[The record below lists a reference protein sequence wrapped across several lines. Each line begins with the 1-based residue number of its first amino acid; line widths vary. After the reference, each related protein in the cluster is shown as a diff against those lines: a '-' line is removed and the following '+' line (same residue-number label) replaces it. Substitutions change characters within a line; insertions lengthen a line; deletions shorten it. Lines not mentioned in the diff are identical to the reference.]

1 LKESSVLTDSFRYL
15 DILSGLP
22 HYPLNWR
29 ISVMTDSRFLNHVKT
44 TLAQIEADG
53 LMKRERLIEGAQGAH
68 VTIGGRRMLNLC
80 ANNYLGLADDPRLVA
95 AARAAMESHGYGMAS
110 VRFICGTQDLHR
122 QLEARIAAY
131 LGMADAIL
139 FAACFDA
146 NGGLFEPLL
155 GEEDAIV
162 SDSLNHASI
171 IDGVRLCKARR
182 LRFRN
187 GDMADLEAQVKAA
200 RDGGARFVV
209 IATDGVFSM
218 DGYLADLTEID
229 RIAKAYD
236 CLTMVDDCH
245 ATGFM
250 GPGGRGT
257 PAHAGVTVD
266 ILTGTLGKALGG
278 ALGGYIAGPQPV
290 IDLLRQRARPYLFS
304 NALPPA
310 VVGAALAALDI
321 VEAADGLRADLF
333 RNAARWRAGLTAAGF
348 DLLPGEHP
356 IIPVMMGD
364 APKAQAFA
372 RALDAR
378 GVMVSAFFY
387 PVVPHGRARI
397 RTQMN
402 ARLTPQDLDFALEAF
417 AEAGRE
423 TGVL

>member
-1 LKESSVLTDSFRYL
+1 
-15 DILSGLP
+15 
-22 HYPLNWR
+22 
-29 ISVMTDSRFLNHVKT
+29 MTDARFLHHLT
-44 TLAQIEADG
+44 ATLSQIEAEG
-53 LMKRERLIEGAQGAH
+53 LMKRERQITGAQAAH
-68 VTIGGRRMLNLC
+68 VTVGGRSMLNLC

-95 AARAAMESHGYGMAS
+95 AARAAMDSHGYGMAS

-122 QLEARIAAY
+122 QLEARIAGF
-131 LGMADAIL
+131 LGMEDAIL

-171 IDGVRLCKARR
+171 IDGIRLCKARR
-182 LRFRN
+182 FRFQN

-200 RDGGARFVV
+200 RDGGARFVM

-218 DGYLADLTEID
+218 DGYLANLKEID
-229 RIAKAYD
+229 RISKAYD

-250 GPGGRGT
+250 GPKGRGT
-257 PAHAGVTVD
+257 PAHAGVKVD

-278 ALGGYIAGPQPV
+278 ALGGYIAGPLPV

-310 VVGAALAALDI
+310 VVGAALAALEI
-321 VEAADGLRADLF
+321 VEAADDLRAALF
-333 RNAARWRAGLTAAGF
+333 RNAAHWRAGLTAAGF
-348 DLLPGEHP
+348 TLLPGEHP
-356 IIPVMMGD
+356 IIPVMIGN

-402 ARLTPQDLDFALEAF
+402 AKLSLQDLDFALSAF

-423 TGVL
+423 VGVI